1 MKDYYHNI
9 SQINLYSLSSTHD
22 IMTLNYSNF
31 FLKKEENQSRSCNIS
46 ISPPKKKK
54 KKIATY
60 QYQYHFLSFLKE
72 NINFPLKK
80 ININFHF
87 IVFYNQISTLQTYYF
102 LTKRTLIMLPDMFL
116 YILFQGNK
124 QILVNPSI
132 KLPHLVH

>member
-1 MKDYYHNI
+1 MVI
-9 SQINLYSLSSTHD
+9 
-22 IMTLNYSNF
+22 F
-31 FLKKEENQSRSCNIS
+31 FKKKEENQSRSCNIS
-46 ISPPKKKK
+46 ISPKKKK

-60 QYQYHFLSFLKE
+60 QYQRENINFHF
-72 NINFPLKK
+72 INFPLKK

-132 KLPHLVH
+132 KLPRLVHWMWITTKMIIFITGNKICCNRTNKHIN

>member
-22 IMTLNYSNF
+22 IMTLNYSRF
-31 FLKKEENQSRSCNIS
+31 FLKKRRKSKQKLQHINF
-46 ISPPKKKK
+46 PKKKK

-60 QYQYHFLSFLKE
+60 QYQYHFISFLKE

-102 LTKRTLIMLPDMFL
+102 LTKRTLIMLPDTFL

>member
-1 MKDYYHNI
+1 MKDYYDNI
-9 SQINLYSLSSTHD
+9 STINLYSLSSTHD

-46 ISPPKKKK
+46 ISQKK

-80 ININFHF
+80 INITFHF

-102 LTKRTLIMLPDMFL
+102 LTKRTLIMLPDTFL

-132 KLPHLVH
+132 KLSRLVY